1 MDVMSPMNE
10 TALAPGTGG
19 LALNYFNILGEPTL

>member
-1 MDVMSPMNE
+1 MTVMSSMNE

-19 LALNYFNILGEPTL
+19 LALNYFRIFSEPAL

>member
-1 MDVMSPMNE
+1 MSSMNE

-19 LALNYFNILGEPTL
+19 LDLDVFRVFREPAL

>member
-1 MDVMSPMNE
+1 MTVMSSINK

-19 LALNYFNILGEPTL
+19 LALNYFRVLKEPAL